1 MNDMTAENLHLW
13 RGEVHV
19 LRGLSFALDGGQ
31 GLQVRGANGS
41 GKTTLLRALCG
52 LLPLEH
58 GRVCWRG
65 TDIAA
70 DAARYHAE
78 LAYLGHDN
86 ALKGDLTAVENLR
99 YGTAMCRRLQSRD
112 FSAALAR
119 VGLPGQAAVPLRRLS
134 AGQRRRVALA
144 RLTLMGASL
153 WILDE
158 PGSNLDAAGQDL
170 LGELLQSHLSAGGAA
185 IVATHQPLGLDAGTL
200 RTLTLQ

>member
-13 RGEVHV
+13 RGEIHV
-19 LRGLSFALDGGQ
+19 LRGLSFTLDSGQ
-31 GLQVRGANGS
+31 GLQVTGANGS

-58 GRVCWRG
+58 GRICWRG

-70 DAARYHAE
+70 DPGPYHAE

-86 ALKGDLTAVENLR
+86 GLKGDLTTVENLR
-99 YGTAMCRRLQSRD
+99 YGTALRQRLQGRD
-112 FSAALAR
+112 FTAALVR
-119 VGLPGQAAVPLRRLS
+119 VGLPEQAAVPLRRLS

-144 RLTLMGASL
+144 RLTLLGASI

-158 PGSNLDAAGQDL
+158 PGSNLDAAGHDL
-170 LGELLQSHLSAGGAA
+170 LRELLQAHLRAGGAA
-185 IVATHQPLGLDAGTL
+185 VIATHQELGLEAGTL